1 MTTSLL
7 GSIDVLPDFQQR
19 IGRIAVE
26 WSWIE
31 MLLGEMLAHFC
42 KADHG
47 SMYVITQSVSGSTI
61 TDWLRTLA
69 QIKIKE
75 DAGRKVIMDLLA
87 EVDAARSERNTYVHG
102 VWNGH
107 EEPSLATVQTF
118 KWDRA
123 EVVQTSV
130 CSVAD
135 LDDVISH
142 LETVQ
147 LMLGNLGLGMGF
159 LKAE

>member
-1 MTTSLL
+1 MATSLL
-7 GSIDVLPDFQQR
+7 GSIDVPPDFQQR

-42 KADHG
+42 RADHG

-69 QIKIKE
+69 QIKVKD
-75 DAGRKVIMDLLA
+75 DAGRKVITDLLA
-87 EVDAARSERNTYVHG
+87 EVDTARSERNTYVHG
-102 VWNGH
+102 IWNGH
-107 EEPSLATVQTF
+107 EECSLATVQTF

-123 EVVQTSV
+123 EVAQTAV
-130 CSVAD
+130 CSIPD
-135 LDDVISH
+135 LDDVIAH
-142 LETVQ
+142 LESVQ
-147 LMLGNLGLGMGF
+147 LMLGNLGLRMGF
-159 LKAE
+159 LRAE